1 MEKKIICVFGKPI
14 KHSLSPIIHN
24 YFGKK
29 NNIFLSYKAINI
41 INKKKF
47 KKEWRKLLICGGI
60 GINITIPYKQYAI
73 RLANKISY
81 RAKIAGAVNTLI
93 INKTN
98 IYGDTTDGVGLIR
111 DFNRLKIKI
120 LNKRILLL
128 GAGGAINSIIQ
139 QLLDLGPNKIYLVNR
154 TLLKCKDII
163 NRFNL
168 NNIFKFCSY
177 KELKNKKSFDVIIN
191 GTSLSIKK
199 DKIFLYQNIFKK
211 KNTIAYDLMYSKR
224 MTNFL
229 KFAKNNN
236 AKIYD
241 GLGMLIEQAAETYY
255 LLNNIRP
262 NTKEVHIK
270 LRNLLNNNDKKKYY

>member
-1 MEKKIICVFGKPI
+1 MKKKLICVFGKPI
-14 KHSLSPIIHN
+14 KHSLSPIIHS

-29 NNIFLSYKAINI
+29 NNIFLYYKAINI

-47 KKEWRKLLICGGI
+47 KQEWIKLLKCGGI

-73 RLANKISY
+73 KIANKISY

-154 TLLKCKDII
+154 TLVKCKDII

-168 NNIFKFCSY
+168 NNIIKFCKY
-177 KELKNKKSFDVIIN
+177 EELKNKKSFDVIIN

-199 DKIFLYQNIFKK
+199 DKIFLYKNIFKK
-211 KNTIAYDLMYSKR
+211 TIAYDLMYSKR

-229 KFAKNNN
+229 KFAKTNN

-241 GLGMLIEQAAETYY
+241 GLGMLIEQGAETYF

-262 NTKEVHIK
+262 NTKNLHRI
-270 LRNLLNNNDKKKYY
+270 LRIMLNNNGLVNDKNY